1 MEKKVSVVI
10 PNYNGLA
17 FYRDCLLALRDQTRM
32 PDRIVVIDNGSTD
45 QSAEAIEKEFPEV
58 ELLRLDTNTGFC
70 GAVNAGIIAS
80 YDMDYVILLNNDTKA
95 DPRFVEELLKAVM
108 KNDKIFS
115 CQAKMLSMADPSV
128 MDDAGDYY
136 CALGWAFARGK
147 GKPADRYEKPV
158 SLFFSCAGAAIYSV
172 KILREIGKFD
182 ENHFCYLEDTD
193 VGWRA
198 RISGYRNVFVP
209 TAKVLHIGSA
219 TTGSLYNDFKVRN
232 SSRNSIYLIYKN
244 MPAVQILL
252 NLPLL
257 IFGFSVKA
265 AFFFRRGFGG
275 VYMKGIVNGFRL
287 CRKGAEEGKKVVF
300 KSENLPHYVR
310 IQLELWANC
319 VRRLIG

>member
-17 FYRDCLLALRDQTRM
+17 FYRDCLLALREQTRM

-45 QSAEAIEKEFPEV
+45 QSAEAIEREFPEV
-58 ELLRLDTNTGFC
+58 ELLRLETNTGFC

-95 DPRFVEELLKAVM
+95 DPRFVEELLTAIM

-115 CQAKMLSMADPSV
+115 CQAKMLSMADPSLI
-128 MDDAGDYY
+128 DDAGDYY
-136 CALGWAFARGK
+136 CAFGWAFARGK
-147 GKPADRYEKPV
+147 GRPADRYEKTVP
-158 SLFFSCAGAAIYSV
+158 LFFSCAGAAIYSV

-193 VGWRA
+193 VGWKA
-198 RISGYRNVFVP
+198 RINGYRNIFVP

-244 MPAVQILL
+244 MPAAQIFL
-252 NLPLL
+252 NLPILL
-257 IFGFSVKA
+257 FGFSVKA

-287 CRKGAEEGKKVVF
+287 CRKGSVEGKKVAF
-300 KSENLPHYVR
+300 KSENLPHYIR
-310 IQLELWANC
+310 IQLELWMNC
-319 VRRLIG
+319 VRRLVG

>member
-1 MEKKVSVVI
+1 
-10 PNYNGLA
+10 
-17 FYRDCLLALRDQTRM
+17 
-32 PDRIVVIDNGSTD
+32 
-45 QSAEAIEKEFPEV
+45 
-58 ELLRLDTNTGFC
+58 
-70 GAVNAGIIAS
+70 
-80 YDMDYVILLNNDTKA
+80 MDYVILLNNDTKA
-95 DPRFVEELLKAVM
+95 DPCFVEELLAAII
-108 KNDKIFS
+108 KNDRIFS

-147 GKPADRYEKPV
+147 GKPADRYERPV

-182 ENHFCYLEDTD
+182 ENHFCYLED
-193 VGWRA
+193 
-198 RISGYRNVFVP
+198 
-209 TAKVLHIGSA
+209 
-219 TTGSLYNDFKVRN
+219 
-232 SSRNSIYLIYKN
+232 RNSIYLIYKN
-244 MPAVQILL
+244 MPSFQILL

-257 IFGFSVKA
+257 VFGFSVKA

-300 KSENLPHYVR
+300 KSENLPHYFR
-310 IQLELWANC
+310 IQLELWVNC

>member
-17 FYRDCLLALRDQTRM
+17 FYRDCLLALREQTRM

-45 QSAEAIEKEFPEV
+45 QSAEAIEREFPEV
-58 ELLRLDTNTGFC
+58 ELLRLGTNTGFC

-95 DPRFVEELLKAVM
+95 DSCFVEELLAAIK
-108 KNDKIFS
+108 KNDRIFS

-147 GKPADRYEKPV
+147 GKPADRNERPV

-193 VGWRA
+193 VGWKA
-198 RISGYRNVFVP
+198 RINGYRNVFVP

-244 MPAVQILL
+244 MPSFQILL

-257 IFGFSVKA
+257 VFGFSVKA

-300 KSENLPHYVR
+300 KSENLPHYFR
-310 IQLELWANC
+310 IQLELWVNC

>member
-17 FYRDCLLALRDQTRM
+17 FYRDCLTAMRQQTRM

-45 QSAEAIEKEFPEV
+45 QSAEAIEKEFPEA
-58 ELLRLDTNTGFC
+58 ELLRLETNTGFC

-95 DPRFVEELLKAVM
+95 DPRFVEELLKAIS
-108 KNDKIFS
+108 KNEKIFS

-128 MDDAGDYY
+128 MDDAGDFY

-147 GKPADRYEKPV
+147 GKPADCYQKPA

-172 KILREIGKFD
+172 RILREIGKFD
-182 ENHFCYLEDTD
+182 ENHFCYLEDAD
-193 VGWRA
+193 VGWKA
-198 RISGYRNVFVP
+198 RIIGYRNVFVP

-244 MPAVQILL
+244 MPAFQILL
-252 NLPLL
+252 NLPILL
-257 IFGFSVKA
+257 FGFAVKA
-265 AFFFRRGFGG
+265 AFFYRRGFGG
-275 VYMKGIVNGFRL
+275 VYMRGIVNGFRL
-287 CRKGAEEGKKVVF
+287 CRKGAEEGKKVAF
-300 KSENLPHYVR
+300 RKENLPNYVR
-310 IQLELWANC
+310 IQLELWVNC

>member
-32 PDRIVVIDNGSTD
+32 PDRIVVIDNGSSD

-219 TTGSLYNDFKVRN
+219 RCTTILRSGTAPGTA
-232 SSRNSIYLIYKN
+232 SI
-244 MPAVQILL
+244 
-252 NLPLL
+252 
-257 IFGFSVKA
+257 
-265 AFFFRRGFGG
+265 
-275 VYMKGIVNGFRL
+275 
-287 CRKGAEEGKKVVF
+287 
-300 KSENLPHYVR
+300 
-310 IQLELWANC
+310 
-319 VRRLIG
+319 

>member
-17 FYRDCLLALRDQTRM
+17 FYRDCLLALREQTRM

-45 QSAEAIEKEFPEV
+45 QSAEAIEREFPEV
-58 ELLRLDTNTGFC
+58 ELLRLGTNTGFC

-95 DPRFVEELLKAVM
+95 DPCFVEELLAAIK
-108 KNDKIFS
+108 KNDRIFS

-147 GKPADRYEKPV
+147 GKPADRYERPV

-193 VGWRA
+193 VGWKA
-198 RISGYRNVFVP
+198 RINGYRNVFVP

-232 SSRNSIYLIYKN
+232 SSRNSIYLIYNN
-244 MPAVQILL
+244 MPSFQILL

-257 IFGFSVKA
+257 VFGFSVKA

-300 KSENLPHYVR
+300 KSENLPHYFR

>member
-198 RISGYRNVFVP
+198 RISGYRNVFAP

-244 MPAVQILL
+244 MPAAQILL

-265 AFFFRRGFGG
+265 VFFFRRGFGG

>member
-1 MEKKVSVVI
+1 
-10 PNYNGLA
+10 
-17 FYRDCLLALRDQTRM
+17 
-32 PDRIVVIDNGSTD
+32 
-45 QSAEAIEKEFPEV
+45 
-58 ELLRLDTNTGFC
+58 
-70 GAVNAGIIAS
+70 
-80 YDMDYVILLNNDTKA
+80 MDYVILLNNDTKA
-95 DPRFVEELLKAVM
+95 DPCFVEELLAAII
-108 KNDKIFS
+108 KNDRIFS

-147 GKPADRYEKPV
+147 GKPADRYERPV

-193 VGWRA
+193 VGWKA
-198 RISGYRNVFVP
+198 RINGYRNVFVP

-244 MPAVQILL
+244 MPSFQILL

-257 IFGFSVKA
+257 VFGFSVKA

-300 KSENLPHYVR
+300 KSENLPHYFR
-310 IQLELWANC
+310 IQLELWVNC

>member
-300 KSENLPHYVR
+300 KSDNLPHYVR
-310 IQLELWANC
+310 IQMELWANC